1 MRLTGA
7 LALMLAV
14 ATASPV
20 AVADNGSKNV
30 KEINGRPVVSVEALQ
45 SFEARDAL
53 IAKDVIAAGKAKA
66 PEESSLEA
74 RVWPASHQS
83 DHFRAGNGW
92 ANRVKTRIIVS
103 GVHLVVT
110 AWFNDIHTMFV
121 QFEPDFP
128 SAPNFLMAG
137 LEDLATG
144 FLRQPWRIAWD
155 SIYSLTTRGGETLQ
169 FDNQFVMWWK

>member
-7 LALMLAV
+7 LALLLAV

-20 AVADNGSKNV
+20 AVADIGSKDV
-30 KEINGRPVVSVEALQ
+30 KEINGLPVVSVEALQ
-45 SFEARDAL
+45 SLEARDAL
-53 IAKDVIAAGKAKA
+53 ITKDVIAAGKADA
-66 PEESSLEA
+66 PVENSLEA

-128 SAPNFLMAG
+128 SGTFTHFMKSDFKEP
-137 LEDLATG
+137 E
-144 FLRQPWRIAWD
+144 
-155 SIYSLTTRGGETLQ
+155 LTSSNSSQLLDG
-169 FDNQFVMWWK
+169 WP

>member
-7 LALMLAV
+7 LALLLAV

-20 AVADNGSKNV
+20 AVADIGSKDV
-30 KEINGRPVVSVEALQ
+30 KEINGLPVVSVEALQ
-45 SFEARDAL
+45 SLEARGAL
-53 IAKDVIAAGKAKA
+53 ITKDVIAAGEAKA

-83 DHFRAGNGW
+83 DHFKAGNGYLH
-92 ANRVKTRIIVS
+92 RIKTRIIVS

-110 AWFNDIHTMFV
+110 AWFNDIHTLFV

-128 SAPNFLMAG
+128 SAPNYLMAG
-137 LEDLATG
+137 FEDLATG
-144 FLRQPWRIAWD
+144 VLRQPWRIVWD
-155 SIYSLTTRGGETLQ
+155 SIYSLTTKGGETFQ
-169 FDNQFVMWWK
+169 FDNEFVMWWK

>member
-1 MRLTGA
+1 GA
-7 LALMLAV
+7 RNRGV
-14 ATASPV
+14 P
-20 AVADNGSKNV
+20 GSGYV
-30 KEINGRPVVSVEALQ
+30 DLQ
-45 SFEARDAL
+45 SIEARDAL
-53 IAKDVIAAGKAKA
+53 ITKGKVGIIMIKIA
-66 PEESSLEA
+66 EA
-74 RVWPASHQS
+74 ILTRFSVWPASHQS

-92 ANRVKTRIIVS
+92 ANRVRTRIIVS

-128 SAPNFLMAG
+128 SGAFTHLMKSEFEEPELTSSKAPNFLMAG

>member
-7 LALMLAV
+7 LTLLLAV

-20 AVADNGSKNV
+20 AVADVGSKDV
-30 KEINGRPVVSVEALQ
+30 KKINGLPVVSVEALQ
-45 SFEARDAL
+45 SIEARDAL
-53 IAKDVIAAGKAKA
+53 IAKDVIAAGKADA
-66 PEESSLEA
+66 PVENSLQA

-83 DHFRAGNGW
+83 DHFRAGNSW

-128 SAPNFLMAG
+128 SGAFTHCR
-137 LEDLATG
+137 DG
-144 FLRQPWRIAWD
+144 FNHPWPYR
-155 SIYSLTTRGGETLQ
+155 TLYNLGYIITQ
-169 FDNQFVMWWK
+169 AYFARTLYIKTSFILIFYF